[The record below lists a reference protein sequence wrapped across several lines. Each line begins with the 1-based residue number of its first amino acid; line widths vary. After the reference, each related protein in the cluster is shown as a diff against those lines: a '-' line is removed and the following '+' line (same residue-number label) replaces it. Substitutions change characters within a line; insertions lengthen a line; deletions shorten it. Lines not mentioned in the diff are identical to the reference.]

1 MVNDDKKTV
10 IFGYPGTGKTTTL
23 MNYLDTLLNDGI
35 KATEICLCSFSKS
48 AAENFRTRA
57 MMNGVDKKD
66 MDYFGTIH
74 SICFRQFCMNRKV
87 VQPKYLSIFFKRMMI
102 GFREEITFDEDTL
115 VMSADFEELGNK
127 ILTFYNNLRIRLCKD
142 ITQIKDN
149 EELKEDFHKMKLSD
163 ELFSDMFIGLNA
175 HYVLREYEKFKVEYQ
190 MVDFVDMLLL
200 AYRSKWVIP
209 TRILMVDESQD
220 LSPLQWAIYDL
231 WCQNKDKIIIAGDD
245 DQSIYMF
252 NGADP
257 ARLLKEKENAAEVI
271 VLNTTYRLCQKIHEH
286 CKQFIDQNIPEGKRV
301 YKDVVAI
308 KPGGEVKEV
317 DAYHQ
322 MEIVL
327 KEIRP
332 NRKTFIQFR
341 TNAYKRAFINEVLIP
356 NGIPFNEIK
365 GMGIWSNK
373 LVHIFN
379 AIIKLQ
385 NKTPINKTE
394 LEYLMDSISAEY
406 KLMKRGL
413 KTNFTQMEKQESY
426 TLEDMLKLGFNMIIF
441 NYLKDYMLLEVM
453 NLTETQERVIRAME
467 PKILNLPILISIGT
481 MHAAKGLEAEDN
493 IVFRDISPKVVKE
506 IKKDDLSWESE
517 IRVHFVGRSRGG
529 ERLVIINNAFK
540 YAEPDVIP

>member
-1 MVNDDKKTV
+1 MVNDNKKTV

-23 MNYLDTLLNDGI
+23 MNYLDTLLDEGI
-35 KATEICLCSFSKS
+35 KASEICLCSFSKS

-57 MMNGVDKKD
+57 MMNGVDKKE
-66 MDYFGTIH
+66 MDFFGTIH
-74 SICFRQFCMNRKV
+74 SICFRQFCAGRKV
-87 VQPKYLSIFFKRMMI
+87 VQPKLLGIFFKRMMI
-102 GFREEITFDEDTL
+102 GFKEEVVFDDDAL
-115 VMSADFEELGNK
+115 IMSADYEEIGNK
-127 ILTFYNNLRIRLCKD
+127 LLTFYNNLRIRLCKD

-163 ELFSDMFIGLNA
+163 DLFSDIFIGLNA
-175 HYVLREYEKFKVEYQ
+175 HYVLTEYEKFKSEYQ
-190 MVDFVDMLLL
+190 MVDFVDMLLM
-200 AYRSKWVIP
+200 AYRNKWVIP
-209 TRILMVDESQD
+209 TRILMVDEAQD
-220 LSPLQWAIYDL
+220 LSPLQWAIYDF
-231 WCQNKDKIIIAGDD
+231 WCQDKEKIIIAGDD
-245 DQSIYMF
+245 DQSIYIF

-257 ARLLKEKENAAEVI
+257 ARLLKEKENAGEVI

-286 CKQFIDQNIPEGKRV
+286 CKQFIDQNIPGDKRV

-322 MEIVL
+322 MELVL
-327 KEIRP
+327 REIRP
-332 NRKTFIQFR
+332 NKKTFIQFR

-356 NGIPFNEIK
+356 SGIPFNEIK
-365 GMGIWSNK
+365 GMGLWSTR

-385 NKTPINKTE
+385 NKSPITKTE
-394 LEYLMDSISAEY
+394 LEYFIDSVSSEY

-413 KTNFTQMEKQESY
+413 KSNFGQMDKLETY
-426 TLEDMLKLGFNMIIF
+426 TLDDMLKLGFNMIIF
-441 NYLKDYMLLEVM
+441 NFLKDYMLLEVM
-453 NLTETQERVIRAME
+453 NLTETQERAIKAME
-467 PKILNLPILISIGT
+467 PKIIPLPILINVGT
-481 MHAAKGLEAEDN
+481 MHSAKGLEAEDN
-493 IVFRDISPKVVKE
+493 IVFRDISPRVVKE